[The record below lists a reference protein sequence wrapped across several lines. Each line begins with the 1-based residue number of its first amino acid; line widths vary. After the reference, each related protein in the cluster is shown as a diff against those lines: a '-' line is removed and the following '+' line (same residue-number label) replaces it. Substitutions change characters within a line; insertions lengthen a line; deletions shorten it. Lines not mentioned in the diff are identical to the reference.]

1 MISFGKIK
9 YEIALKNL
17 MENVKKSS
25 NLILIDAHNIH
36 TGGARNLLN
45 FFIQNSNFDKNKIVK
60 IVLDS
65 RYNSTFDFK
74 KFFSVRKV
82 KANIFSR
89 AANVIRICF
98 FEGTLLCFGNL
109 PPLFPR
115 SNYVIVFL
123 HNSLFFEPQ
132 IIKKF
137 PIKTRLRLIF
147 ESIYFRFTYKRVNK
161 FLVQTEHMKEYLCA
175 LSVNPNKI
183 LVAPFIDLSNYNKKT
198 SFGNSFICV
207 SSGDAHKNLK
217 NLILAWIRLSSEGL
231 LPKLYLTLS
240 KKQYSD
246 LCRWVD
252 FQIKMYNLNI
262 ENVGLI
268 DSSKIN
274 SYYRNGS
281 SLIFPSFTE
290 SFGLPLVE
298 AYYSGAHILAS
309 ELDFVRDIVIPNET
323 FDPNSPTSI
332 ARAVKRYLGIPEII
346 PKIRSI
352 EELSNELFGEIH

>member
-123 HNSLFFEPQ
+123 HNSLF
-132 IIKKF
+132 
-137 PIKTRLRLIF
+137 L
-147 ESIYFRFTYKRVNK
+147 N
-161 FLVQTEHMKEYLCA
+161 
-175 LSVNPNKI
+175 
-183 LVAPFIDLSNYNKKT
+183 
-198 SFGNSFICV
+198 
-207 SSGDAHKNLK
+207 HK
-217 NLILAWIRLSSEGL
+217 
-231 LPKLYLTLS
+231 
-240 KKQYSD
+240 
-246 LCRWVD
+246 
-252 FQIKMYNLNI
+252 
-262 ENVGLI
+262 
-268 DSSKIN
+268 
-274 SYYRNGS
+274 
-281 SLIFPSFTE
+281 
-290 SFGLPLVE
+290 
-298 AYYSGAHILAS
+298 
-309 ELDFVRDIVIPNET
+309 
-323 FDPNSPTSI
+323 
-332 ARAVKRYLGIPEII
+332 
-346 PKIRSI
+346 
-352 EELSNELFGEIH
+352 